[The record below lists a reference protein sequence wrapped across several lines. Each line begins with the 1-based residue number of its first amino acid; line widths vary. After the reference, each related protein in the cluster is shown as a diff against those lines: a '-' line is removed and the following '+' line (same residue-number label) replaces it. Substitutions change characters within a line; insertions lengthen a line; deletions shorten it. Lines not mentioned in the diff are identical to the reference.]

1 MTTIASDTH
10 SFVKKLKDVGFTEEQ
25 AEVFASE
32 QARLIE
38 DNLATKNDL
47 VELENNLR
55 RDILELEYRII
66 IKLGDLMAASI
77 AVVATLVK
85 LL

>member
-1 MTTIASDTH
+1 M
-10 SFVKKLKDVGFTEEQ
+10 
-25 AEVFASE
+25 
-32 QARLIE
+32 IE

-47 VELENNLR
+47 GELENNLR
-55 RDILELEYRII
+55 RNMRELEYRII
-66 IKLGDLMAASI
+66 TKLGGLMAVSI